1 MSSDKN
7 GTWSFVVNMFFA
19 ATGAASA
26 NLLANVACRN
36 RFGAIDWR
44 DLALLTSI
52 GATLGVHY
60 AKTGRPFFSLS
71 NQ

>member
-1 MSSDKN
+1 
-7 GTWSFVVNMFFA
+7 MFFA

-26 NLLANVACRN
+26 NLLANVTYRD
-36 RFGAIDWR
+36 RYGGIDWR
-44 DLALLTSI
+44 DLAILSSI

-60 AKTGRPFFSLS
+60 AKTGRPFFLA

>member
-1 MSSDKN
+1 MSNS
-7 GTWSFVVNMFFA
+7 TWTFVTNMFFA

-26 NLLANVACRN
+26 NLLANVGYRN
-36 RFGAIDWR
+36 QHCSIDWR
-44 DLALLTSI
+44 DLAIITSI

-60 AKTGRPFFSLS
+60 AKTGRPFFLS

>member
-1 MSSDKN
+1 MSDKN
-7 GTWSFVVNMFFA
+7 GTWAFITNMFFA

-26 NLLANVACRN
+26 NLLANVGYRN
-36 RFGAIDWR
+36 QYGSIDWR
-44 DLALLTSI
+44 DLAIITSI

-60 AKTGRPFFSLS
+60 AKTGRPFFLS

>member
-1 MSSDKN
+1 MSNKN
-7 GTWSFVVNMFFA
+7 STWTFVTNMFFA

-26 NLLANVACRN
+26 NLLANVGYRN
-36 RFGAIDWR
+36 QYGSIDWR
-44 DLALLTSI
+44 DLAIITSI

-60 AKTGRPFFSLS
+60 AKTGRPFFLS

>member
-1 MSSDKN
+1 MSSNKN

-26 NLLANVACRN
+26 NLLANVACRD
-36 RFGAIDWR
+36 RQGTIDWR
-44 DLALLTSI
+44 DLAILTSI

-60 AKTGRPFFSLS
+60 AKTGKPFFSL

>member
-1 MSSDKN
+1 MSDKN
-7 GTWSFVVNMFFA
+7 GTWAFITNMFFA

-36 RFGAIDWR
+36 RQGTIDWR
-44 DLALLTSI
+44 DLAILTSI

-60 AKTGRPFFSLS
+60 AKTGRPFFLS

>member
-1 MSSDKN
+1 
-7 GTWSFVVNMFFA
+7 MFFA

-26 NLLANVACRN
+26 NLLANVGYRS
-36 RFGAIDWR
+36 RDGSIDWR
-44 DLALLTSI
+44 DLAIITSM

-60 AKTGRPFFSLS
+60 AKTGRPFFLS